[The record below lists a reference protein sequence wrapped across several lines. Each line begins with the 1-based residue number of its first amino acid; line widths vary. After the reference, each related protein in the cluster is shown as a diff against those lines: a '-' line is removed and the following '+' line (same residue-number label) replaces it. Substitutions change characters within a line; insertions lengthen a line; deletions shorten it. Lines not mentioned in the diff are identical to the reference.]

1 METNFF
7 DFIIVQVSEC
17 LINRAEF
24 KNNTIEDRVMRQV
37 DMTRL
42 DLSTGKAEKTID
54 CVAEEVPLQITLN
67 ATYSFVIWCSPSQ
80 FKELAVGYLLAENI
94 LKSVDE
100 IESLNSEEEGN
111 KCEIKL
117 KATVDLDERMKN
129 SRRST
134 RIIPLIKASTVPYQ
148 HDEKIP
154 PVKSKLTVKA
164 QTILD
169 AINQMNCLAKGFKET
184 GGLHDSG
191 IFKSDGAIVAFSED
205 VGRHNTV
212 DKVIGAASL
221 NKTNFSE
228 CFMIIT
234 GRVPGD
240 MIYKAA
246 KVGLPIV
253 ASVAAV
259 LNSGISSAEKANI
272 ALVGFVRGKR
282 MNIYT
287 GAERILL

>member
-1 METNFF
+1 
-7 DFIIVQVSEC
+7 
-17 LINRAEF
+17 
-24 KNNTIEDRVMRQV
+24 MRQV

-42 DLSTGKAEKTID
+42 DLSAGTAVKMRD
-54 CVAEEVPLQITLN
+54 CIAEEVPLKITVN
-67 ATYSFVIWCSPSQ
+67 GAYSFVIWCSPSQ
-80 FKELAVGYLLAENI
+80 FKELAVGYLLAEGI
-94 LKSVDE
+94 LHSVDE
-100 IESLNSEEEGN
+100 IESLSSDETNN
-111 KCEIKL
+111 TCQIKL
-117 KATVDLDERMKN
+117 KPTVDLDERMKN

-134 RIIPLIKASTVPYQ
+134 RIIPLIKASTSAYQ
-148 HDEKIP
+148 HDD
-154 PVKSKLTVKA
+154 KLSVVNSHLAIKA
-164 QTILD
+164 QVILD
-169 AINQMNCLAKGFKET
+169 TINQMNEKAKGFKET

-191 IFKSDGAIVAFSED
+191 IFKADGTMVAFSED

-212 DKVIGAASL
+212 DKVIGLASL
-221 NKTNFSE
+221 NKVAFGE

-259 LNSGISSAEKANI
+259 LNSGVSSAEKAHI
-272 ALVGFVRGKR
+272 TLIGFVRGKR

-287 GAERILL
+287 YPERITL

>member
-1 METNFF
+1 MSLGR
-7 DFIIVQVSEC
+7 VQNSPESKANV
-17 LINRAEF
+17 
-24 KNNTIEDRVMRQV
+24 VMRQV

-42 DLSTGKAEKTID
+42 DLATGKVEKTKDAI
-54 CVAEEVPLQITLN
+54 AEEVPLQISVNGAYT
-67 ATYSFVIWCSPSQ
+67 FVIWCSPIQ
-80 FKELAVGYLLAENI
+80 FKELAVGYLLADDI
-94 LKSVDE
+94 LHSVDE
-100 IESLNSEEEGN
+100 IESVISDEKNQRCQLT
-111 KCEIKL
+111 L
-117 KATVDLDERMKN
+117 KPTVDLDERMKN

-134 RIIPLIKASTVPYQ
+134 RLVPLIKASTSPYQ
-148 HDEKIP
+148 HDEKIAS
-154 PVKSKLTVKA
+154 VKSPIKIKP
-164 QTILD
+164 QIILD
-169 AINQMNCLAKGFKET
+169 ALNQMNCIAQGFKQT

-191 IFKSDGAIVAFSED
+191 IFTAEGKMLAFSED

-212 DKVIGAASL
+212 DKVIGQGSL
-221 NKTNFSE
+221 ARVDFSQ

-272 ALVGFVRGKR
+272 TLIGFVRGTK

-287 GAERILL
+287 GLERIIF

>member
-1 METNFF
+1 MKPKLFLGS
-7 DFIIVQVSEC
+7 ISEC
-17 LINRAEF
+17 LINNAGF
-24 KNNTIEDRVMRQV
+24 KKHINRGECMRQV

-42 DLSTGKAEKTID
+42 DLSTGKAERTMD
-54 CVAEEVPLQITLN
+54 CVAEEVPLQITIN
-67 ATYSFVIWCSPSQ
+67 SVYSFIIWCSPSQ

-94 LKSVDE
+94 LRSIDE
-100 IESLNSEEEGN
+100 IESLNSSEADYN
-111 KCEIKL
+111 CQITL

-134 RIIPLIKASTVPYQ
+134 RIIPLIKASTSPYQ

-154 PVKSKLTVKA
+154 VVKSKLTVKA

-169 AINQMNCLAKGFKET
+169 SLNQMNCLAKGFKET

-191 IFKSDGAIVAFSED
+191 IFKADGSIVAFSED

-221 NKTNFSE
+221 SKVNFGE

-259 LNSGISSAEKANI
+259 LNSGVSSAEKANI
-272 ALVGFVRGKR
+272 SLVGFVRGKR

-287 GAERILL
+287 GAERIIP

>member
-1 METNFF
+1 
-7 DFIIVQVSEC
+7 
-17 LINRAEF
+17 
-24 KNNTIEDRVMRQV
+24 MRQV

-42 DLSTGKAEKTID
+42 DLSTGKAEKTVD
-54 CVAEEVPLQITLN
+54 CVAEEVPLQITVN
-67 ATYSFVIWCSPSQ
+67 STYSFIIWCSPSQ
-80 FKELAVGYLLAENI
+80 FKELAVGYLLSEDI
-94 LKSVDE
+94 LRSVDE
-100 IESLNSEEEGN
+100 IQEITSNEAEIT
-111 KCEIKL
+111 CQIKL
-117 KATVDLDERMKN
+117 KANVDVDERMKN

-134 RIIPLIKASTVPYQ
+134 RIIPLIKASTSPYQ
-148 HDEKIP
+148 HDQKIP
-154 PVKSKLTVKA
+154 TVKSKLTIKG

-169 AINQMNCLAKGFKET
+169 AINQMNNLAKGFKET
-184 GGLHDSG
+184 GALHDSS
-191 IFKSDGAIVAFSED
+191 IFKADGTMVAFSED

-221 NKTNFSE
+221 SKVDFSQ

-259 LNSGISSAEKANI
+259 LNSGVSSAEKANI

-287 GAERILL
+287 GTERITL

>member
-1 METNFF
+1 
-7 DFIIVQVSEC
+7 
-17 LINRAEF
+17 
-24 KNNTIEDRVMRQV
+24 MRQV
-37 DMTRL
+37 DMLRV
-42 DLSTGKAEKTID
+42 DLSTGKTEKLAD

-67 ATYSFVIWCSPSQ
+67 SAYTFVIWCSPSQ
-80 FKELAVGYLLAENI
+80 FKELAVGYLLSEDI

-100 IESLNSEEEGN
+100 IDDVACNMADNTCQINLNQ
-111 KCEIKL
+111 
-117 KATVDLDERMKN
+117 TVNLEERMQN

-134 RIIPLIKASTVPYQ
+134 RIIPLIKASTSAYQ
-148 HDEKIP
+148 KDHKIP
-154 PVKSKLTVKA
+154 KVKSALKIKA

-169 AINQMNCLAKGFKET
+169 AINQMNTLAKGFKET

-191 IFKSDGAIVAFSED
+191 IFTSDGTLVAFSED

-212 DKVIGAASL
+212 DKVIGEASM
-221 NKTNFSE
+221 KSADFSS

-259 LNSGISSAEKANI
+259 LNSGVESAIKADI

-287 GAERILL
+287 MPERIML

>member
-1 METNFF
+1 
-7 DFIIVQVSEC
+7 
-17 LINRAEF
+17 
-24 KNNTIEDRVMRQV
+24 MRQV

-67 ATYSFVIWCSPSQ
+67 RIYSFIIWCSPSQ
-80 FKELAVGYLLAENI
+80 YNELAVGYLLAEDI
-94 LKSVDE
+94 LQSVDE
-100 IESLNSEEEGN
+100 IKAVTSNEEEAR
-111 KCEIKL
+111 CEVTL
-117 KATVDLDERMKN
+117 KPTVNIDERMKN

-134 RIIPLIKASTVPYQ
+134 RIIPLIKASTSAYQ
-148 HDEKIP
+148 HDDKIVV
-154 PVKSKLTVKA
+154 VKSPLKIRA

-169 AINQMNCLAKGFKET
+169 AINQMNEKAHGFKET

-191 IFKSDGAIVAFSED
+191 IFKADGTMVAFSED
-205 VGRHNTV
+205 IGRHNTV
-212 DKVIGAASL
+212 DKVIGMASL
-221 NKTNFSE
+221 NKEDFSQ

-246 KVGLPIV
+246 KAGLPIV

-259 LNSGISSAEKANI
+259 LNSGIASAQRANI

-287 GAERILL
+287 CPERILL

>member
-1 METNFF
+1 
-7 DFIIVQVSEC
+7 
-17 LINRAEF
+17 
-24 KNNTIEDRVMRQV
+24 MRQV

-42 DLSTGKAEKTID
+42 DLSTGKIEKTKD

-67 ATYSFVIWCSPSQ
+67 AVYSFIIWCSPLQ
-80 FKELAVGYLLAENI
+80 FKELAVGYLISEDI
-94 LKSVDE
+94 LRSVDE
-100 IESLNSEEEGN
+100 IKELTSNEAQIS
-111 KCEIKL
+111 CQITL
-117 KATVDLDERMKN
+117 KTSVDLDERMKN
-129 SRRST
+129 SRRNT
-134 RIIPLIKASTVPYQ
+134 RIIPLIKASTSTYQ
-148 HDEKIP
+148 HDEKIFK
-154 PVKSKLTVKA
+154 VKSQLTIKA
-164 QTILD
+164 QTIFD
-169 AINQMNCLAKGFKET
+169 AINQINTLAKGFKET
-184 GGLHDSG
+184 GGLHNSA
-191 IFKSDGAIVAFSED
+191 IFKADGTMVAFSED

-221 NKTNFSE
+221 AKEDFNQ

-259 LNSGISSAEKANI
+259 LNSGISSAKKANI
-272 ALVGFVRGKR
+272 TLVGFVRGKR

-287 GAERILL
+287 GEERITW